1 MQAHVNE
8 KSKLTQVISH
18 CNIMNVIASNL
29 KKLYL
34 ILMAS
39 TGCTE
44 IDNYDSEFQ
53 AIGQVYN

>member
-1 MQAHVNE
+1 MQAEVNR

-29 KKLYL
+29 KKLCL

-39 TGCTE
+39 AGCTE
-44 IDNYDSEFQ
+44 VDNYDSEFQ
-53 AIGQVYN
+53 AIG